1 MINIL
6 YTGGDITVE
15 IAGMHFHG
23 DSDYFLNDNPLPD
36 TKATPAEKVNLGL
49 KTLVRQWIEELEQIG
64 EAPLYLPFQFEDEGS
79 RWMRCQALE
88 NLLEICVGW
97 SHVAG
102 YSVSP
107 YFIKDHVTSLSDF
120 EPEAESILVY

>member
-1 MINIL
+1 
-6 YTGGDITVE
+6 
-15 IAGMHFHG
+15 
-23 DSDYFLNDNPLPD
+23 
-36 TKATPAEKVNLGL
+36 
-49 KTLVRQWIEELEQIG
+49 
-64 EAPLYLPFQFEDEGS
+64 
-79 RWMRCQALE
+79 MRCQPLE

-120 EPEAESILVY
+120 EPEAESILVERELFQKQLQQLLKIFTTATKARRLGEEG